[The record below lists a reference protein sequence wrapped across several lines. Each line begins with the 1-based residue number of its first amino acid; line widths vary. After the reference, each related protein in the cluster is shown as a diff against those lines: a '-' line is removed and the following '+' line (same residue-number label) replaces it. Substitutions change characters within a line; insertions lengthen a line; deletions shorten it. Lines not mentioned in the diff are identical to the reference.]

1 MGSVYAD
8 PDSEIG
14 DSLRTKI
21 LETTTEMEQQKPWN
35 LVESVADETEFSED
49 DARAALKK
57 MMLDGELE
65 IASSGEVRATSTT
78 A

>member
-8 PDSEIG
+8 PDPEIR
-14 DSLRTKI
+14 DSLRTEI
-21 LETTTEMEQQKPWN
+21 LETATETEQQKPWN

-49 DARAALKK
+49 DARAALKE

-65 IASSGEVRATSTT
+65 IASSGEVRATSSP